1 MGIVPVVSVP
11 TRIGFNLKRSVGAGA
26 EARVA
31 VRRCDHGVAESSGSS
46 DTHSLQRLRGGAA
59 TPNPTGDS
67 FLSTTG
73 HAIYPSRLETGTTLT
88 VRHRSHCHTLTAPSP
103 SLNGVVPHYPSFWSI
118 SWRPRAQTSAAS
130 TTTLDRARRIVV
142 THTFTCKTATSAAPL
157 RWHAMWPSASVRG
170 MAVVTCSMV

>member
-1 MGIVPVVSVP
+1 VGIVPVVSVP

-73 HAIYPSRLETGTTLT
+73 HAIHRGLKPEQPSRSVTA
-88 VRHRSHCHTLTAPSP
+88 LTATRSPLQWPVSP
-103 SLNGVVPHYPSFWSI
+103 SLTGARKRAADRPACDAHPHTQHCRLHTAQFDHWGAAGKGVRLLAPVTR
-118 SWRPRAQTSAAS
+118 RPGGT
-130 TTTLDRARRIVV
+130 
-142 THTFTCKTATSAAPL
+142 
-157 RWHAMWPSASVRG
+157 
-170 MAVVTCSMV
+170 